1 MRFTRAMH
9 PASSLESK
17 GASASAPSK
26 PKGPLKHICRLISF
40 LDALYLVGDFLYR
53 RSLRYSTA
61 TAAVCLLGYLGNFL
75 PGVATYPARVAIA
88 LPLLVG
94 STTLASGLVLKNI
107 PNLFFTRLA
116 NVAQAADLDLMEDY
130 RKSQQDQH
138 LDALWERVYEFEW
151 AIGSDL
157 TQIHPHPLE
166 CPAHVIA
173 VPEGPLS
180 SAAYARQQFLRRA
193 LFALERDQS
202 QPRQRYHLGLDLRFL
217 EDWRNGA
224 YFDRSDVKLNEQYEA
239 SATLCAV
246 KREVRHGRMAHFR
259 CLPRRLSQK
268 LWMTMITRAI
278 GVQVGEALTWLNR
291 KYDTDYFNAQALLW
305 PGEEHEAWLDQFSG
319 AREDLLQRRRLLLAR
334 VFGEDLV
341 DARRMLERM
350 VLPCFLSATS
360 LRAQFDPEYLDG
372 SLGYTAA
379 CDLEAAGLEPRQIE
393 PYRRQMERAGVDRS
407 ALLEFLST
415 VRPGLLAPD
424 QAEAL
429 RAVRIALHVNRQ
441 GLRRLVR
448 QFAAQPSLRDRI
460 TAQAALLVDKVAAET
475 TRYSRLLV
483 GLRVHHELTRLH
495 HADYLGLLE
504 ALYRSCDA
512 LPHQILPPHH
522 YPADTTRRAF
532 KAGKTLGGTV

>member
-1 MRFTRAMH
+1 MRFTRAIH
-9 PASSLESK
+9 QESPLVPK
-17 GASASAPSK
+17 GLSASAPSK

-40 LDALYLVGDFLYR
+40 LDALYFFGDFLYR

-75 PGVATYPARVAIA
+75 PGVDTYPARVAIA

-151 AIGSDL
+151 AIGSEL
-157 TQIHPHPLE
+157 TQIHPHSLE

-173 VPEGPLS
+173 IPEGPLS
-180 SAAYARQQFLRRA
+180 SAAHARQQFLRRA

-202 QPRQRYHLGLDLRFL
+202 QPRQRYHLGIDLRFL

-224 YFDRSDVKLNEQYEA
+224 YFDRSDVKLNEQFEA

-246 KREVRHGRMAHFR
+246 KCEARHGRVAHFC

-278 GVQVGEALTWLNR
+278 GVQVGEALTCLNR

-305 PGEEHEAWLDQFSG
+305 PGEEHQSWLDQFPG
-319 AREDLLQRRRLLLAR
+319 AREDLLERRRLLLAR
-334 VFGEDLV
+334 VFGVDHV

-360 LRAQFDPEYLDG
+360 LRACFDPEYLDG
-372 SLGYTAA
+372 SLGYSAA
-379 CDLEAAGLEPRQIE
+379 GDLEAVGLPPRQVE
-393 PYRRQMERAGVDRS
+393 PYRRQIEQAGVDRS
-407 ALLEFLST
+407 ALLEFLPT
-415 VRPGLLAPD
+415 VRPALLDPE
-424 QAEAL
+424 QAETL

-441 GLRRLVR
+441 GLQRLVR
-448 QFAAQPSLRDRI
+448 QFAEQPSLRDRI
-460 TAQAALLVDKVAAET
+460 TAQAASIVDKAAAET
-475 TRYSRLLV
+475 ARYSRLLV

-504 ALYRSCDA
+504 ALYRSCDL
-512 LPHQILPPHH
+512 LPHQLVPPHYH
-522 YPADTTRRAF
+522 PADTTRRTF
-532 KAGKTLGGTV
+532 KADNTLGRTI